1 MYTQA
6 PLGVAVAG
14 PQSVAA
20 PAAAYLHSGKG
31 NKPVNQRAFNFLSIA
46 VAGCALG
53 LSVWQGYIQRV
64 HNHVSV
70 EPRINA
76 YFQSN
81 EGNHTH
87 GLYLINNGM
96 GPGYVESLD
105 IYFDGKLVSGANQ
118 MEPWRFQTAMPGLG
132 LANKAC
138 LVVAGPRPND
148 SMRVG
153 EEIQLITLGTGS
165 PLDCLLTKAALL
177 NADWSRL
184 DFVLKVKSIYGDRY
198 SYRFKSNTQTK
209 T

>member
-1 MYTQA
+1 MARTDL
-6 PLGVAVAG
+6 PSSL
-14 PQSVAA
+14 
-20 PAAAYLHSGKG
+20 
-31 NKPVNQRAFNFLSIA
+31 
-46 VAGCALG
+46 
-53 LSVWQGYIQRV
+53 RV
-64 HNHVSV
+64 
-70 EPRINA
+70 
-76 YFQSN
+76 
-81 EGNHTH
+81 
-87 GLYLINNGM
+87 
-96 GPGYVESLD
+96 
-105 IYFDGKLVSGANQ
+105 LVGEGANQ